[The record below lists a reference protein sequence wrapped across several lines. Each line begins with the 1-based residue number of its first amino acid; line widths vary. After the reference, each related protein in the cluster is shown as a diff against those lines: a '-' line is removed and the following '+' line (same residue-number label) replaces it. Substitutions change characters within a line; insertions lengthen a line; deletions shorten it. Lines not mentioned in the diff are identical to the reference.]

1 MGKTHNGATAA
12 ARKEDIFM
20 AIAII
25 TGASSGIG
33 KSLAR
38 HIKAT
43 GNVDGYL
50 LIARRREKLEDL
62 AKELG
67 EGAVILPADLGT
79 QEGIETVRTW
89 LSENKPAVRYL
100 INAAGFGVFG
110 DYTQVSEEE
119 TVGMIDLNVKA
130 LVLISHMVI
139 PYMTRGSN
147 ILELGSGSV
156 FTPLPGFNIYASS
169 KAFVYHY
176 SQALAYEVK
185 PLDIAVTVFC
195 PGWVKTDFFDRAENE
210 KSRGPKNKK
219 PMLDCDYVVRCAMR
233 AMKKR
238 KILCTCNWY
247 TKMQHLFHKIL
258 PNRLMIAMWLGM
270 NKD

>member
-1 MGKTHNGATAA
+1 
-12 ARKEDIFM
+12 M

-130 LVLISHMVI
+130 
-139 PYMTRGSN
+139 
-147 ILELGSGSV
+147 
-156 FTPLPGFNIYASS
+156 
-169 KAFVYHY
+169 KKD
-176 SQALAYEVK
+176 Q
-185 PLDIAVTVFC
+185 
-195 PGWVKTDFFDRAENE
+195 
-210 KSRGPKNKK
+210 PKNRRWQIRLTLSGK
-219 PMLDCDYVVRCAMR
+219 V
-233 AMKKR
+233 
-238 KILCTCNWY
+238 N
-247 TKMQHLFHKIL
+247 L
-258 PNRLMIAMWLGM
+258 PTLSPCSTAGII
-270 NKD
+270 